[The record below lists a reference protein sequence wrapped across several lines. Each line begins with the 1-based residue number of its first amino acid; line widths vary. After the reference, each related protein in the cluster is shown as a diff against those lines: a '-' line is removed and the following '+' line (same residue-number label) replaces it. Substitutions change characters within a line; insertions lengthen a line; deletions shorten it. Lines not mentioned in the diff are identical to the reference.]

1 MPGSRGTL
9 FPFHTSVPPGAV
21 ESTHTVPSFH
31 STRTSPDG
39 SGTFCYYGIN
49 YYTKERTAQ
58 MLGQIRADRPEEWE
72 VLLPWLE
79 KAVSK
84 YNGFYFLGI

>member
-1 MPGSRGTL
+1 
-9 FPFHTSVPPGAV
+9 
-21 ESTHTVPSFH
+21 
-31 STRTSPDG
+31 
-39 SGTFCYYGIN
+39 
-49 YYTKERTAQ
+49 